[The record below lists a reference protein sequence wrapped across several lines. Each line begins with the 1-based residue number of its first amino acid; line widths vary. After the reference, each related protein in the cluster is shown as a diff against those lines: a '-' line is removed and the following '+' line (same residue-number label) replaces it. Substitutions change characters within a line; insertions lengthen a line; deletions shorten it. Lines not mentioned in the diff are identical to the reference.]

1 MNNLRILP
9 SIKTSPR
16 GVVLLLSSRTPRAA
30 ASRIFLLFPEGKQ
43 WTKPPFSRFSR
54 TLTGALSFTGEASVA
69 ANPSS
74 GPVGAGLGNSQGS
87 GRNAAVAPPS
97 GGEIT
102 RDNCCNR
109 EASTLVLFSIGQ
121 MWYLHAIVTCP
132 R

>member
-43 WTKPPFSRFSR
+43 LDQAAVFSISR
-54 TLTGALSFTGEASVA
+54 TVTGALSFTGEASVA

-74 GPVGAGLGNSQGS
+74 GPAGAGLGNSQGS

-102 RDNCCNR
+102 RDNPWESRGKYSCTVI
-109 EASTLVLFSIGQ
+109 AT
-121 MWYLHAIVTCP
+121 
-132 R
+132 

>member
-1 MNNLRILP
+1 MDQAAIF
-9 SIKTSPR
+9 SIR
-16 GVVLLLSSRTPRAA
+16 
-30 ASRIFLLFPEGKQ
+30 
-43 WTKPPFSRFSR
+43 R
-54 TLTGALSFTGEASVA
+54 TLTGARSFTGEASVA

-74 GPVGAGLGNSQGS
+74 GPEGAGLGNSQGS

-102 RDNCCNR
+102 RDNCGNR